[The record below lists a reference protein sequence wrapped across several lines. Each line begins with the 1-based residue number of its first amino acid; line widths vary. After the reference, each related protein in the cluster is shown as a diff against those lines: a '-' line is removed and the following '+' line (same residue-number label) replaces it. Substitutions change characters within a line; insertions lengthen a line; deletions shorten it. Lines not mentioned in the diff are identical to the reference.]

1 MLKLLRYAKK
11 YIIPAIM
18 SPVLMIGEVV
28 LELMIPL
35 VMADIVNIV
44 QTGKTTANDSF
55 IEVLRHGFTV
65 LLNTFGVEAADGGM
79 DAILQLGLEML
90 VYALGSLFCGA
101 LAARMAAVAGMGFGA
116 TLREAIMGKIQRF
129 SFSNIDKFSTASL
142 ITRMTTDVNSV
153 QNTFVMM
160 IRMMFRAPVMLVVA
174 LIITITMS
182 KGVSKAFAV
191 SLPLIAIILIIFAPI
206 ALKRFKKMLEMFD
219 GFNGSIQENLTNIR
233 VVKAFVRSEHEKKK
247 FKKANDELMGAA
259 LHAEKLMIMG
269 MPTFTIIMYGT
280 ILAILYI
287 AAKEIS
293 YETLA
298 IGDFSAIFTY
308 IMQILIHFLMVV
320 LLIAQFFMSQA
331 SAKRIL
337 EVIEEVP
344 SIRDDTA
351 TESVVKD
358 GSIEFVNVTF
368 RYEGASLPTIS
379 NASFK
384 INSGEMVGIIG
395 ATGSAKSSL
404 VQLIPRLYDVNEGQ
418 VRVGGVNVK
427 DYKIHAL
434 REEVSMVLQKNV
446 LFTGTIADNLRWG
459 NKDATDE
466 ELVAACEIAD
476 AHNFI
481 SSFPDGY
488 QTDLSQGGVNVSGGQ
503 KQRLCIA
510 RAILKKPKILI
521 LDDSTSAVDTFTD
534 SKIRTGLRAC
544 IPDTTKI
551 IIAQRISSVADCDK
565 IIILEE
571 GTINDIGTHEELLAR
586 NEIYKDI
593 YESQQKGSDDFDIVG
608 GGE

>member
-11 YIIPAIM
+11 YIFPAIM

-28 LELMIPL
+28 LELLIPL

-44 QTGKTTANDSF
+44 QQGSTMTDDSMT
-55 IEVLRHGFTV
+55 E
-65 LLNTFGVEAADGGM
+65 
-79 DAILQLGLEML
+79 ILQLGLKML
-90 VYALGSLFCGA
+90 LYALGSLFCGA
-101 LAARMAAVAGMGFGA
+101 MAARMAAVAGMGFGA
-116 TLREAIMGKIQRF
+116 SLRGDIMEKIQKF

-174 LIITITMS
+174 LVITVTMS
-182 KGVSKAFAV
+182 KDIAKVFLIT
-191 SLPLIAIILIIFAPI
+191 LPLIAIILIIFAPI

-219 GFNGSIQENLTNIR
+219 GFNASIQENLTNIR
-233 VVKAFVRSEHEKKK
+233 VVKAFVRSNYEKKK
-247 FKKANDELMGAA
+247 FNKANDELMGAA
-259 LHAEKLMIMG
+259 LYAEKLMIMG

-280 ILAILYI
+280 ILGILVI
-287 AAKEIS
+287 AAKAIS
-293 YETLA
+293 FETLTV
-298 IGDFSAIFTY
+298 GDFSAIFTY
-308 IMQILIHFLMVV
+308 IMQILIHFVMVV
-320 LLIAQFFMSQA
+320 VLIAQFFMSQA

-337 EVIEEVP
+337 EVIEEKP
-344 SIRDDTA
+344 SISDENA
-351 TESVVKD
+351 TVNEVKD
-358 GSIEFVNVTF
+358 GSIEFQNVTF
-368 RYEGASLPTIS
+368 KYEGASLPTIN
-379 NASFK
+379 NANFK

-418 VRVGGVNVK
+418 VKVGGVNVK

-446 LFTGTIADNLRWG
+446 LFSGTIAENLRWG
-459 NKDATDE
+459 NKNATDE

-476 AHNFI
+476 AHNFV

-488 QTDLSQGGVNVSGGQ
+488 NTDLSQGGVNVSGGQ

-544 IPDTTKI
+544 IPETTKI

-571 GTINDIGTHEELLAR
+571 GGINDIGTHEELLSR

>member
-1 MLKLLRYAKK
+1 MFKLLKYAKK
-11 YIIPAIM
+11 YILPAIM
-18 SPVLMIGEVV
+18 SPILMIGEVV
-28 LELMIPL
+28 LELLIPL

-44 QTGKTTANDSF
+44 QQGAEMTEDSMT
-55 IEVLRHGFTV
+55 E
-65 LLNTFGVEAADGGM
+65 
-79 DAILQLGLEML
+79 ILSLGLKML
-90 VYALGSLFCGA
+90 LYALGSLTCGA
-101 LAARMAAVAGMGFGA
+101 VAARMAAVAGMGFGA
-116 TLREAIMGKIQRF
+116 TLREVIMGKIQRF

-142 ITRMTTDVNSV
+142 ITRITTDVNSV

-160 IRMMFRAPVMLVVA
+160 IRMMFRAPVMLIVA
-174 LIITITMS
+174 LVITITMS
-182 KGVSKAFAV
+182 PEISKAFAV
-191 SLPLIAIILIIFAPI
+191 SLPLIALILIIFAPI

-233 VVKAFVRSEHEKKK
+233 VVKAFVRSGYEKKK
-247 FKKANDELMGAA
+247 FKKANDELMTAA

-293 YETLA
+293 YGTLL

-320 LLIAQFFMSQA
+320 MLIAQFFMSQA

-337 EVIEEVP
+337 EVVEEVP
-344 SIRDDTA
+344 SIRDDDA
-351 TESVVKD
+351 KQNAVKD
-358 GSIEFVNVTF
+358 GSVEFMNVTF
-368 RYEGASLPTIS
+368 KYDGANLPAIN
-379 NASFK
+379 NASFR

-404 VQLIPRLYDVNEGQ
+404 VQLIPRLYDVTEGK
-418 VRVGGVNVK
+418 VKVGGIDVR

-434 REEVSMVLQKNV
+434 RDEVSMVLQKNV
-446 LFTGTIADNLRWG
+446 LFSGTIAENLRWG
-459 NKDATDE
+459 NKNATDE
-466 ELVAACEIAD
+466 ELIAACEIAD
-476 AHNFI
+476 AHGFI

-488 QTDLSQGGVNVSGGQ
+488 NTDLSQGGVNVSGGQ

-534 SKIRTGLRAC
+534 SKIRAGLRSC

-571 GTINDIGTHEELLAR
+571 GGINDVGTHEELLAR